1 MRISTNNIRVF
12 IARHGETV
20 FNKIARMQGQA
31 EVHTPL
37 TWNGCVQAHKMGQ
50 ALAKYIV

>member
-1 MRISTNNIRVF
+1 MGTSTNGRRVF

-20 FNKIARMQGQA
+20 FNKIARMQGQR

-37 TWNGCVQAHKMGQ
+37 TWDRSEEHTSELQSR
-50 ALAKYIV
+50 